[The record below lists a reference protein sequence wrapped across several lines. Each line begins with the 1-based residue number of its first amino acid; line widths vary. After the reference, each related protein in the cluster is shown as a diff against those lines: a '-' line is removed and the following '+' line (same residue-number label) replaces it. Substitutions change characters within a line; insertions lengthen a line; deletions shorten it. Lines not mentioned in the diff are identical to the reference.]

1 MAFESLSERFQQIIK
16 KMKGQ
21 TRLTESNMEEM
32 LKEIRVALLEA
43 DVNYKVVKEFVNDV
57 KEKAIGQDVFQALS
71 PSQMVVKIVH
81 EELEELLGSD
91 QSEIRYA
98 HGRPTIIMLCGLQ
111 GAGKTTTAG
120 KLALL
125 MKNKLKKKVLLA
137 ACDVYRP
144 AAIDQL
150 DTIAKQVGVDIVNL
164 GDKTSPVEIAK
175 IAAEKAK
182 REFYDVLLIDT
193 AGRLHIDTQLMEELN
208 QIEHEVHPDEV
219 LLLVDAM
226 SGQDVVN
233 VANAFN
239 EKLVLTGV
247 IMSKLDGDARGG
259 AALSIKHLTGIPI
272 KLTGVGEKMEDLELF
287 YPDRMADR
295 ILGMGDVMTLIEKAQ
310 ETFDEKE
317 TKKTMNKMLDGKFDL
332 VDMLEQMRQ
341 VNKLGSL
348 KGILK
353 LIPGLPKISE
363 EDQARAEKEM
373 KKVEVIIQSMTPE
386 ERHHPEILKNS
397 RKVRIA
403 RGCGMTNADI
413 NRMLK
418 KFEQMQQMMQQ
429 MKQYKKGGKLPPMGP
444 GGMNGFPF

>member
-1 MAFESLSERFQQIIK
+1 MAFESLSERFQLIIK

-21 TRLTESNMEEM
+21 TRLTEANMEDM

-43 DVNYKVVKEFVNDV
+43 DVNYKVVKEFVNDI
-57 KEKAIGQDVFQALS
+57 KEKALGQDVFKALS

-164 GDKTSPVEIAK
+164 GDKRSPVDIAK
-175 IAAEKAK
+175 IASEKAK
-182 REFYDVLLIDT
+182 REFYDVLIIDT

-208 QIEHEVHPDEV
+208 QIEHTVHPDEV

-233 VANAFN
+233 VAKSFN
-239 EKLVLTGV
+239 EQLVLTGV
-247 IMSKLDGDARGG
+247 ILSKLDGDARGG

-272 KLTGVGEKMEDLELF
+272 KLTGVGEKMDDLELF

-332 VDMLEQMRQ
+332 VDMLEQMKQ

-353 LIPGLPKISE
+353 LIPGMPKISE
-363 EDQARAEKEM
+363 EDQLRAEKEM